1 MADLSTQN
9 PCGLAQRAATALL
22 RASGGTTACLQ
33 MPPLPGD
40 PNDTGQ
46 IGLDAPG
53 FLSLPLSPAVFR
65 KARATL
71 QDGQLPKYELLVSAD
86 AVAAQVAQL
95 KLSSAQALFAQAS
108 GVVVAGK
115 LFLIE
120 AVSSSESQGAAYL
133 YRLLLQEAS
142 GDWPM

>member
-9 PCGLAQRAATALL
+9 PCGLARRVATALL
-22 RASGGTTACLQ
+22 RAGGGTTACLQ
-33 MPPLPGD
+33 MPPLAGD
-40 PNDTGQ
+40 AADTGQ

-53 FLSLPLSPAVFR
+53 FLSLPLAPAVFR

-71 QDGQLPKYELLVSAD
+71 KDDALPQYELLISAD

-95 KLSSAQALFAQAS
+95 KLSSAPDLFAQAS
-108 GVVVAGK
+108 GVVVSGK

-120 AVSSSESQGAAYL
+120 AVSSSESQGTAYL
-133 YRLLLQEAS
+133 YRILLRETS